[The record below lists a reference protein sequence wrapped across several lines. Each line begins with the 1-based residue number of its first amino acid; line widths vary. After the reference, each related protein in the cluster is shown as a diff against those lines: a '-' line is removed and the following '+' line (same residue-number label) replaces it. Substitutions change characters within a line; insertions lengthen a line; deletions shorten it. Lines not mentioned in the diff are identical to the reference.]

1 MLGDLLKFFQ
11 SLKELR
17 TEVLLYII
25 GAIFWFFGL
34 FEITQNSINL
44 RNVNNPAPLILGA
57 IFLILGLL
65 FSFGFK
71 KQQSTQK
78 KIIFY
83 SPTIKENPFYHELL
97 DHIIEIAARKNIQV
111 IAQKGITTTPYYHAV
126 DDFYD
131 VLSKFSNSDYKN
143 TVIIMIPPSPQSY
156 DRIFALD
163 SEMKINLITL
173 DMEVD
178 QFYENSLKCN
188 FLKKVITVDNE
199 KGCQLAADT
208 VITYCK
214 SQGIKDINV
223 ITCEGE
229 FHDRGKYFRDYLRE
243 AEVKS
248 KININFINELEK
260 RSFSRATIEAYNC
273 VIQSVSENKDIIEHS
288 ATFVF
293 CANDNMAIGARVAL
307 SNLDLSQNIADI
319 KIISFD
325 ASDVIR
331 QFIDLEDRYIT
342 WSVDQKYYKYADEAV
357 KYAEMILSE
366 HEIETK
372 VAHINPEIY
381 RK

>member
-11 SLKELR
+11 SLKDLR
-17 TEVLLYII
+17 TELLLFIV

-34 FEITQNSINL
+34 FEINQNSINL
-44 RNVNNPAPLILGA
+44 RSTNNPTPLILGA

-71 KQQSTQK
+71 KQNSNQK

-111 IAQKGITTTPYYHAV
+111 IAHKGITTTAYYHQV

-131 VLSKFSNSDYKN
+131 VLSKFSNTDHKN

-156 DRIFALD
+156 ERIFALD
-163 SEMKINLITL
+163 PEMKINLITL

-178 QFYENSLKCN
+178 QYYEESMKCT
-188 FLKKVITVDNE
+188 FLKKVITVDNK
-199 KGCQLAADT
+199 KGCQLAAET
-208 VITYCK
+208 VVAYCQ
-214 SQGIKDINV
+214 SQEIEDVNI

-229 FHDRGKYFRDYLRE
+229 FHNRGKYFREYLLEAGRE
-243 AEVKS
+243 S
-248 KININFINELEK
+248 HIHIDFINKLEK
-260 RSFSRATIEAYNC
+260 RSFSRATTEAYNC
-273 VIQSVSENKDIIEHS
+273 VIQSVSENIDIIKNS
-288 ATFVF
+288 ATFIF

-307 SNLDLSQNIADI
+307 STLNLRQNTTNI

-325 ASDVIR
+325 ASDIIR
-331 QFIDLEDRYIT
+331 QFIELEDRYIY

-357 KYAEMILSE
+357 RYAEMILNG
-366 HEIETK
+366 HEIEKKTT
-372 VAHINPEIY
+372 HIMPEIY